1 MQKIVIISI
10 AVFFIYSCATS
21 TMSVDVIGLDDP
33 LEEKIKVTSYNYS
46 KPFILAVGQADYFFR
61 AYIDKSSRNKN
72 IQLYVQF
79 NSSDWIFWD
88 RVKFDTGNG
97 LEVFDVSRVGSDVDC
112 SQYGCSHYEDVVFK
126 IEKGWLESWAKT
138 GKTLRFF
145 STRVSTHRDVSVT
158 IEEAKAFLE
167 KLSSL

>member
-1 MQKIVIISI
+1 MKKILILSI
-10 AVFFIYSCATS
+10 AVFWGCATS
-21 TMSVDVIGLDDP
+21 TMSVDVTGLDDP

-61 AYIDKSSRNKN
+61 AYIDKSSKSQNL
-72 IQLYVQF
+72 QLYVRF

-88 RVKFDTGNG
+88 RVKFDAGNG

-126 IEKGWLESWAKT
+126 IEKGWLESWANT

-145 STRVSTHRDVSVT
+145 STRVSTHRDVSVSL
-158 IEEAKAFLE
+158 EETRAFLG
-167 KLSSL
+167 KLNSL